1 MRMLPKNHR
10 EPFTQFVFPSF
21 PPSLTAVPRSAGDQA
36 CSVGSNIWLSDW
48 TEDYEAFND
57 THKRNVYLG
66 VYGALGFGQGA

>member
-1 MRMLPKNHR
+1 M
-10 EPFTQFVFPSF
+10 T
-21 PPSLTAVPRSAGDQA
+21 GQA

-66 VYGALGFGQGA
+66 VYGALGFGQGASPGWLGLCPTS